1 MEHVRHFTPSLEMV
15 NSGQLWQL
23 AKLLTGSEV
32 AGQGSQGRPVP
43 FDTQP
48 ALHAVHVSEPLP
60 EPLPAGQLTHAEAL
74 MAPSKG

>member
-1 MEHVRHFTPSLEMV
+1 MRHFTPSLEMV

-43 FDTQP
+43 LDTKP
-48 ALHAVHVSEPLP
+48 ALHTVHASEPLL
-60 EPLPAGQLTHAEAL
+60 EPLPAGQLSQAEAL